1 MGKRARL
8 QRLQKTVYR
17 DADRVLT
24 YDQGIR
30 RDSPLGPQPPV
41 HTPAMMCVSYF
52 PPTEGKCLAL
62 RRGHAAGPTLH

>member
-24 YDQGIR
+24 YDQGVR
-30 RDSPLGPQPPV
+30 RESPLGPRPPV
-41 HTPAMMCVSYF
+41 HTPAISSVSYS
-52 PPTEGKCLAL
+52 PPTEGKCPAL
-62 RRGHAAGPTLH
+62 RRGHAAGPALH

>member
-24 YDQGIR
+24 YDQGVR
-30 RDSPLGPQPPV
+30 RESPLGPRPPV
-41 HTPAMMCVSYF
+41 HTPAISSVSYSPQQRESA
-52 PPTEGKCLAL
+52 PPCDEATQ
-62 RRGHAAGPTLH
+62 PVLHFI